1 MKKSLRNHPALT
13 ESQFDQYLAEYVRR
27 HRRDHSL
34 DDDVFR
40 EFLSAITALYPPVEK
55 DIASQIRVMQF
66 LTERTEQFQEQQ
78 LFYLWTSYQP
88 HFCFVK
94 AESVKQ
100 LLSKGT
106 KALEKNWAY
115 DYLKPLMGTGLVTS
129 SVEKWKPRR
138 KLLTPCFHAD
148 VLRGFLPVFNERSR
162 KLVEHL
168 RQETE
173 KEFTNIDIPVTLTAL
188 DVVYETMLGTS
199 IGALEKNSAFY
210 ITAMNRIVK
219 IWEYVDIIFNLTSG
233 KEEKRQVKVIEDF
246 TKSVIQEKKKQYLSG
261 KKDNEKRKRKAF
273 MDMLLELH
281 FENQELSEEDICE
294 EVNTFVAAGY
304 ETVSLTM
311 SWALYLI
318 GLYPDVQAKI
328 HEELDRIFGSDVDR
342 DVTESDLNDLK
353 YLDCVLK
360 ETLRVY
366 TVAPIIG
373 RILQEDTNIC
383 GYTIPKG
390 TNCFILIYSLHND
403 KEVFPDPEKFDPD
416 RFLPENFAKIPE
428 YGYIPF
434 SAGPRNCIGQKFGLM
449 EMKTVLSFILR
460 NYTIE
465 SLDSRDKVLPVIQ
478 VTLHPSTH
486 IRIRIKPRMSGLEC
500 SRASS

>member
-1 MKKSLRNHPALT
+1 MVPLFFVALVLGFLVLIKYSLW
-13 ESQFDQYLAEYVRR
+13 
-27 HRRDHSL
+27 RDHFSRQFPGMKPGFFNVFGDSASVLMYCVSSNSL
-34 DDDVFR
+34 P
-40 EFLSAITALYPPVEK
+40 FLYW
-55 DIASQIRVMQF
+55 VMQF

-294 EVNTFVAAGY
+294 EVNTFVAAP
-304 ETVSLTM
+304 S
-311 SWALYLI
+311 
-318 GLYPDVQAKI
+318 
-328 HEELDRIFGSDVDR
+328 HR
-342 DVTESDLNDLK
+342 ES
-353 YLDCVLK
+353 
-360 ETLRVY
+360 
-366 TVAPIIG
+366 
-373 RILQEDTNIC
+373 
-383 GYTIPKG
+383 
-390 TNCFILIYSLHND
+390 
-403 KEVFPDPEKFDPD
+403 
-416 RFLPENFAKIPE
+416 
-428 YGYIPF
+428 
-434 SAGPRNCIGQKFGLM
+434 
-449 EMKTVLSFILR
+449 
-460 NYTIE
+460 
-465 SLDSRDKVLPVIQ
+465 
-478 VTLHPSTH
+478 
-486 IRIRIKPRMSGLEC
+486 
-500 SRASS
+500 